1 MLYVKTN
8 TPMALSF
15 MNYNKWSLTLLKVLC
30 NQHTEDSDPSNTEVG
45 YDPKRAA
52 SQHYCLLTL
61 PRLSSM
67 TEKWGSLASRSPE
80 CVEREEERLVSMTR
94 SSPAAPR
101 KRQTSTAA
109 LRGRNSSPAPAPGAG
124 ATASEG
130 SYGDGAGR
138 WSLRRRTSASISA
151 TGPPPPPWRW
161 RRFGGAAELLV
172 TCGVGGGRPCGVG
185 VVCQILFFWFVT
197 GMHTPLAVVI
207 RLNDQVRN
215 FFHNLKKVCTLVI
228 IWI

>member
-138 WSLRRRTSASISA
+138 WSLRRRTSASFSA
-151 TGPPPPPWRW
+151 TGPSSPSMARAEI
-161 RRFGGAAELLV
+161 RRSCRAAGDLRRRRRQTLRCG
-172 TCGVGGGRPCGVG
+172 CGVPDF
-185 VVCQILFFWFVT
+185 IFFWFVT
-197 GMHTPLAVVI
+197 GMHTPLCSYSLEWSSSEI
-207 RLNDQVRN
+207 
-215 FFHNLKKVCTLVI
+215 FP
-228 IWI
+228 